1 MKCAQTRK
9 EMSAYLDGELDGA
22 SRERLASHL
31 QVCERCRTSYEGLER
46 VHSLLA
52 KAAHYDAPPTLP
64 WRVAAAIRS
73 GEAPRRPF
81 FPVAMKL
88 AAQAVALTAVVVIGV
103 ASGRVL
109 SAGSASGR
117 AANPTELLSLDI
129 FAAAPPDSPGGVY
142 LALMEADHE

>member
-1 MKCAQTRK
+1 MKCAQAGK
-9 EMSAYLDGELDGA
+9 EMSAYLDGELDAGA
-22 SRERLASHL
+22 RERLASHL
-31 QVCERCRTSYEGLER
+31 KACEMCRASYAGLER

-52 KAAHYDAPPTLP
+52 KAEHFDGPPTLP

-103 ASGRVL
+103 ASGSFL
-109 SAGSASGR
+109 TAGSASGR
-117 AANPTELLSLDI
+117 AVNPTVLLSLDI
-129 FAAAPPDSPGGVY
+129 FAAAPSDSPGGVY
-142 LALMEADHE
+142 LALTEADHE